1 MVRYYH
7 GGIMENKENKE
18 FKGLGILVLVTT
30 AIGLMGLTFSSILLF
45 FYPMLFLE
53 SSIKNGIGKTLGVMA
68 ISSLIVGLFISN
80 PMAGMSLFF
89 VFAPMIL
96 IFNYSILRG
105 KSYKVVV
112 ALMLIVL
119 ILSVASLQFGV
130 TPLGSID
137 VEEFIDTLVNFELEG
152 TEGELSNLE
161 LSRLEEN
168 LRYVFEF
175 TVSILPGMLLILFG
189 ALVYI
194 NYSFAARRLL
204 RQGILIN
211 QPPVFPLFQV
221 PRYSILILG
230 VLIGLSYVLKTMEI
244 EYYKT
249 VYLNAIVVFGFLY
262 FINGMALVNNLL
274 LRTKLGSFARILIYM
289 IIIFFPPV
297 TVIVAAAG
305 LIDALINFRKVRIKR
320 E

>member
-7 GGIMENKENKE
+7 GGIMEIKDNNELKS
-18 FKGLGILVLVTT
+18 LGILVLITS
-30 AIGLMGLTFSSILLF
+30 AIGLMGLTFSGVLLF

-68 ISSLIVGLFISN
+68 ISSLLIGLFISN
-80 PMAGMSLFF
+80 IVGGMSLFF

-96 IFNYSILRG
+96 IFHYTILRG
-105 KSYKVVV
+105 KSYKVVF

-119 ILSVASLQFGV
+119 ILSVASIQLGV
-130 TPLGSID
+130 TPIGSIN

-152 TEGELSNLE
+152 TEGDLSNLE
-161 LSRLEEN
+161 LSRLEDN

-175 TVSILPGMLLILFG
+175 TLSILPGMLLILFG

-194 NYSFAARRLL
+194 NYSFAGRRLL

-221 PRYSILILG
+221 PRYSILIFG
-230 VLIGLSYVLKTMEI
+230 ILIGISVILNTMEI
-244 EYYKT
+244 EYYKP

-274 LRTKLGSFARILIYM
+274 LRTKLKSFGRILIYM

-297 TVIVAAAG
+297 TVVVAVGG
-305 LIDALINFRKVRIKR
+305 LVDALINFREVRIKR